1 MSDGL
6 LTTEEAKKATVD
18 DLLSK
23 LSAGKGGLSASEA
36 EKRLVQYGS
45 NEIQEKKVN
54 PLLKFLH
61 YFWGPIP
68 WMIEAAVVMSAVI
81 QRWPDFAIILT
92 LLMVNA
98 IVGSWQER
106 KADNAIELL
115 KKRLALKARVER
127 DGKWQDMPAEKL
139 VPGDVVRV
147 RLGDI
152 IPADV
157 KLIEGEYLLTDESAL
172 TGESLP
178 VEKHLSDVG
187 YASSIVKQ
195 GEMNALVVNTAAKT
209 FFGKTAKLV
218 EIAKTPSHFQK
229 AISKIGD
236 YLIFLAIGLVAIIA
250 IVSVFRGQNILDII
264 QFALILTVAGIP
276 AALPA
281 VLSVTM
287 AVGAIALAKKE
298 AIVSKLVAIEEMA
311 SMDVLCSD
319 KTGTITK
326 NALTMGGTK
335 PYGGLSENDVLFFSA
350 LASREEDKDP
360 IDEAILTKTK
370 STPVIATKIEPIKV
384 TGFKPFDPV
393 IKRTEATVQGQDGSQ
408 FKVTKGAPQAILSLI
423 DDKQSINDKLTQD
436 VNEFAKKGYRALG
449 VARTDKENKWQFAGL
464 IGLFDPPRED
474 SAQTI
479 KTAQSMGVNVKMV
492 TGDHIAIAKE
502 ISSQV
507 NLGNDIV
514 LPAAFLNKP
523 DNEAQRVV
531 EEAEGFAEV
540 FPEHKYRIVE
550 LLQEKDHVVGMTGD
564 GVNDAPA
571 LKKANAG
578 IAVEGATD
586 AAKSAAAI
594 VLTKPGLSV
603 IIDAIKESRKI
614 FQRMT
619 NYCTYRIAE
628 TIRVLLF
635 MTASIVIFNF
645 FPVNALMLVLLAL
658 LNDLPIMTIAY
669 DNVKYSD
676 KPEKWDMR
684 SLLGIATFLGVIGI
698 FSSFGMLYIGL
709 VVLKLNPLVLQS
721 LIYLKLSVAGHL
733 TVFVAR
739 TKGHFWSV
747 KPAKPLLFAI
757 IATQITATIITV
769 YGILLPAMG
778 WGLAALVW
786 GYALL
791 LFVMT
796 DFAKVRFYKLLNREG
811 KKVERDEAAKI
822 LRTVTLDKVFNFYR
836 DYGQPLGLT
845 SKSLDELAAS
855 VKSIEPSSVKF
866 HVEEGDFE
874 NWFTMLGDKSL
885 ASQVAALRDKKI
897 SPDKLSKKVISMVNK
912 RVEHLHKIA
921 SSKGGGAQTYHAR
934 QVKS

>member
-1 MSDGL
+1 MVQSS
-6 LTTEEAKKATVD
+6 LTTEEAKKADINELFKTLAVD
-18 DLLSK
+18 QR
-23 LSAGKGGLSASEA
+23 GLSSSEA
-36 EKRLVQYGS
+36 EKRLKQYGP

-54 PLLKFLH
+54 PLLKFLR

-68 WMIEAAVVMSAVI
+68 WMIEAAVVMSAII

-106 KADNAIELL
+106 KAGNAIELL
-115 KKRLALKARVER
+115 KQRLALKARVLR
-127 DGKWQDMPAEKL
+127 NGKWQETQAEKL
-139 VPGDVVRV
+139 VPGDIVRL

-157 KLIEGEYLLTDESAL
+157 KLIDGDYLLADESAL

-178 VEKHLSDVG
+178 VEKHRSDIG

-218 EIAKTPSHFQK
+218 EQAQTPSHFQK

-236 YLIFLAIGLVAIIA
+236 YLIFLAIGLVII
-250 IVSVFRGQNILDII
+250 IVLASIFRGQNILDII

-326 NALTMGGTK
+326 NELTLGGTK
-335 PYGGLSENDVLFFSA
+335 PYAKYSENDLLLFSS
-350 LASREEDKDP
+350 LASREEDQDP
-360 IDEAILTKTK
+360 IDKAIFAKTK
-370 STPVIATKIEPIKV
+370 STTAISERIENFKV

-393 IKRTEATVQGQDGSQ
+393 IKRTEATVQREDGSQ
-408 FKVTKGAPQAILSLI
+408 FKITKGAPQTILALI
-423 DDKQSINDKLTQD
+423 DDKKSINDKMSED
-436 VNEFAKKGYRALG
+436 VNEFAKKGFRALG
-449 VARTDKENKWQFAGL
+449 VAQTNNDNKWQFVGL

-479 KTAQSMGVNVKMV
+479 KTAQSMGVSVKMV
-492 TGDHIAIAKE
+492 TGDHIAIAEE
-502 ISSQV
+502 ISKQV
-507 NLGNDIV
+507 NLGKNIV
-514 LPAAFLNKP
+514 LPDVFLDKS
-523 DNEAQRVV
+523 DFDAQQVV
-531 EEAEGFAEV
+531 EGSEGFAEV
-540 FPEHKYRIVE
+540 FPEHKYKIVE
-550 LLQEKDHVVGMTGD
+550 LLQQKGHIVGMTGD

-586 AAKSAAAI
+586 AAKSAADI

-628 TIRVLLF
+628 TIRILLF
-635 MTASIVIFNF
+635 MTASIIIFQF
-645 FPVNALMLVLLAL
+645 FPINALMLVLLAL

-669 DNVKYSD
+669 DNVNYSN

-684 SLLGIATFLGVIGI
+684 TLLGIATFLGIIGV
-698 FSSFGMLYIGL
+698 FSTFGILYIGL
-709 VVLKLNPLVLQS
+709 VVLKLNFLVLQS
-721 LIYLKLSVAGHL
+721 FIYLKLAVAGNM

-747 KPAKPLLFAI
+747 KPAKQLLFAS
-757 IATQITATIITV
+757 IAVQLTAIIITV
-769 YGILLPAMG
+769 FGILLPAMG
-778 WGLAALVW
+778 WELAALVW
-786 GYALL
+786 GYA
-791 LFVMT
+791 FTFFFMT
-796 DFAKVRFYKLLNREG
+796 DLAKVRLYKVLNHTG
-811 KKVERDEAAKI
+811 IA
-822 LRTVTLDKVFNFYR
+822 F
-836 DYGQPLGLT
+836 
-845 SKSLDELAAS
+845 KSDDAHL
-855 VKSIEPSSVKF
+855 KF
-866 HVEEGDFE
+866 H
-874 NWFTMLGDKSL
+874 
-885 ASQVAALRDKKI
+885 
-897 SPDKLSKKVISMVNK
+897 
-912 RVEHLHKIA
+912 
-921 SSKGGGAQTYHAR
+921 
-934 QVKS
+934 

>member
-1 MSDGL
+1 MSQSL
-6 LTTEEAKKATVD
+6 LTTEEAKKANID
-18 DLLSK
+18 ELLSK
-23 LSAGKGGLSASEA
+23 LSADKGGLSSSAA
-36 EKRLVQYGS
+36 EERFVQYGP
-45 NEIQEKKVN
+45 NEIPEKKVN
-54 PLLKFLH
+54 PLKKFLG

-68 WMIEAAVVMSAVI
+68 WMIEAAVIMSAVI

-98 IVGSWQER
+98 IVGFWQEH
-106 KADNAIELL
+106 KAGNAIELL
-115 KKRLALKARVER
+115 KQRLAIKARVLR
-127 DGKWQDMPAEKL
+127 DDKWQEMPAGKL
-139 VPGDVVRV
+139 VPGDVVRL
-147 RLGDI
+147 RLGEI
-152 IPADV
+152 VPADV
-157 KLIEGEYLLTDESAL
+157 KLIDGDYLLADESAL

-187 YASSIVKQ
+187 YASSIIKQ
-195 GEMNALVVNTAAKT
+195 GEMNALVVNTGTRT
-209 FFGKTAKLV
+209 FFGKTTKLV
-218 EIAKTPSHFQK
+218 EEAKTPSHFQK

-236 YLIFLAIGLVAIIA
+236 YLIILAIGLV
-250 IVSVFRGQNILDII
+250 IVIFLVSIFRGQNILEII
-264 QFALILTVAGIP
+264 QFALILTVASIP

-287 AVGAIALAKKE
+287 AIGAIALAKKE

-326 NALTMGGTK
+326 NALTIGGTK
-335 PYGGLSENDVLFFSA
+335 PYGVFSENDVLLFSA
-350 LASREEDKDP
+350 LASREEDQDP
-360 IDEAILTKTK
+360 IDKAICTKTK
-370 STPVIATKIEPIKV
+370 TVPSIDSKIKQIKV
-384 TGFKPFDPV
+384 TQFKPFDPV

-408 FKVTKGAPQAILSLI
+408 FKVTKGAPQAILALI
-423 DDKQSINDKLTQD
+423 EDKKSINDKLTED

-449 VARTDKENKWQFAGL
+449 VARSTKENKWQFAGL
-464 IGLFDPPRED
+464 IALFDPPRED
-474 SAQTI
+474 SAVTI

-507 NLGNDIV
+507 NLGNNIV
-514 LPAAFLNKP
+514 LPSAFLDKHQS
-523 DNEAQRVV
+523 EAQRVV

-550 LLQEKDHVVGMTGD
+550 LLQGKGHVVGMTGD

-578 IAVEGATD
+578 IAVDGATD
-586 AAKSAAAI
+586 AAKSAADI

-619 NYCTYRIAE
+619 NYGTYRIAE

-635 MTASIVIFNF
+635 MTASIVVFQF
-645 FPVNALMLVLLAL
+645 YPVTALMLVLLAL

-676 KPEKWDMR
+676 KPERWDMR
-684 SLLGIATFLGVIGI
+684 TLLGVATFLGIIGVL
-698 FSSFGMLYIGL
+698 SSFGILYIGL
-709 VVLKLNPLVLQS
+709 NVLKLDPLVLQS
-721 LIYLKLSVAGHL
+721 FIYLKLSVAGHL
-733 TVFVAR
+733 TIFVAR

-747 KPAKPLLFAI
+747 KPAKPLFFAI
-757 IATQITATIITV
+757 IATQFVATIITV

-786 GYALL
+786 GYALVFFL
-791 LFVMT
+791 IA
-796 DFAKVRFYKLLNREG
+796 DFAKVRLYKLLNHTG
-811 KKVERDEAAKI
+811 VEFRSDEAH
-822 LRTVTLDKVFNFYR
+822 
-836 DYGQPLGLT
+836 
-845 SKSLDELAAS
+845 SKEP
-855 VKSIEPSSVKF
+855 VK
-866 HVEEGDFE
+866 
-874 NWFTMLGDKSL
+874 
-885 ASQVAALRDKKI
+885 
-897 SPDKLSKKVISMVNK
+897 
-912 RVEHLHKIA
+912 
-921 SSKGGGAQTYHAR
+921 
-934 QVKS
+934 

>member
-1 MSDGL
+1 MDQNS
-6 LTTEEAKKATVD
+6 LTTDEAKKAD
-18 DLLSK
+18 IDELLKK
-23 LSAGKGGLSASEA
+23 LSANQKGLSSSEA
-36 EKRLVQYGS
+36 EKRLEQYGP
-45 NEIQEKKVN
+45 NEIQEKKAN
-54 PLLKFLH
+54 PLKKFLG

-68 WMIEAAVVMSAVI
+68 WMIEAAVIMSAVI
-81 QRWPDFAIILT
+81 QRWPDFGIILA

-98 IVGSWQER
+98 IVGFWQEH
-106 KADNAIELL
+106 KAGNAIELL
-115 KKRLALKARVER
+115 KRRLAIKARVLR
-127 DGKWQDMPAEKL
+127 DGKWQEMAAGEL
-139 VPGDVVRV
+139 VPGDIARL

-157 KLIEGEYLLTDESAL
+157 KLIDGDYLLTDESAL

-195 GEMNALVVNTAAKT
+195 GEMNALVVNTGTRT
-209 FFGKTAKLV
+209 FFGKTTTLV
-218 EIAKTPSHFQK
+218 EEAKTPSHFQQ

-236 YLIFLAIGLVAIIA
+236 YLIFLAIGLV
-250 IVSVFRGQNILDII
+250 IVIFLVSLFRGQNVLDII
-264 QFALILTVAGIP
+264 QFALVLTVAGIP

-287 AVGAIALAKKE
+287 AIGAIALAKKE

-311 SMDVLCSD
+311 SMDLLCSD

-326 NALTMGGTK
+326 NALFLGETK
-335 PYGGLSENDVLFFSA
+335 PYAKFTENDVLLFST
-350 LASREEDKDP
+350 LASREEDQDP
-360 IDEAILTKTK
+360 IDKAILTKTK
-370 STPVIATKIEPIKV
+370 GTPAISDRIDHIKV
-384 TGFKPFDPV
+384 NSFRPFDSV
-393 IKRTEATVQGQDGSQ
+393 VKRTEAAVQGEDGSQ
-408 FKVTKGAPQAILSLI
+408 FKVTKGAAQAILALVE
-423 DDKQSINDKLTQD
+423 DKKAITDKLTED

-449 VARTDKENKWQFAGL
+449 VARTNSENKWQFAGL
-464 IGLFDPPRED
+464 IALFDPPRED

-479 KTAQSMGVNVKMV
+479 KTAQSMGVSVKMV

-502 ISSQV
+502 ISSKV

-514 LPAAFLNKP
+514 LPAAFLDKP
-523 DNEAQRVV
+523 DSQAQRVV

-550 LLQEKDHVVGMTGD
+550 LLQEKGHVVGMTGD

-586 AAKSAAAI
+586 AAKSAADL

-619 NYCTYRIAE
+619 NYGTYRIAE

-635 MTASIVIFNF
+635 MTAAIVIFQF
-645 FPVNALMLVLLAL
+645 YPVTALMLVLLAL

-669 DNVKYSD
+669 DSVKYSD

-684 SLLGIATFLGVIGI
+684 TLLGIATFLGIIGV
-698 FSSFGMLYIGL
+698 FSTFGILYIGL
-709 VVLKLNPLVLQS
+709 IVLNLNPLVLQS
-721 LIYLKLSVAGHL
+721 FIYLKLSVAGHL

-739 TKGHFWSV
+739 TKGPFWSV
-747 KPAKPLLFAI
+747 KPAKPLLFAV
-757 IATQITATIITV
+757 IATQLVATLITV

-778 WGLAALVW
+778 WGLALLVW
-786 GYALL
+786 GYALS
-791 LFVMT
+791 LFVIT
-796 DFAKVRFYKLLNREG
+796 DFAKVRLYKLMNHTG
-811 KKVERDEAAKI
+811 I
-822 LRTVTLDKVFNFYR
+822 VFDR
-836 DYGQPLGLT
+836 
-845 SKSLDELAAS
+845 
-855 VKSIEPSSVKF
+855 
-866 HVEEGDFE
+866 
-874 NWFTMLGDKSL
+874 
-885 ASQVAALRDKKI
+885 
-897 SPDKLSKKVISMVNK
+897 
-912 RVEHLHKIA
+912 
-921 SSKGGGAQTYHAR
+921 
-934 QVKS
+934 